1 MRKQW
6 VKQKGEK
13 ALGRGEEQIRRLIRK
28 SASDACYKIKS
39 RLLRK

>member
-6 VKQKGEK
+6 VKQKGAK
-13 ALGRGEEQIRRLIRK
+13 ALGRGEEQIRRLVRR
-28 SASDACYKIKS
+28 SASDACYKITR